1 MIMTLCLKALG
12 MFQRPHHDKCLQ
24 SEDQICKQENDR
36 KRPTTSEEKHRVLF
50 SKQKAPTASSTHC
63 VSEAL
68 LGVMCFQLMWHWHF
82 KYFAK
87 SLDRFNH
94 SGYFGGKGVT
104 GWFSHAPPPKKK
116 NNATNSNNFPPSK
129 PFIESWIQSWTK
141 RLRRFKDASLQIR
154 TSIVWPPELYR
165 KNVPRCKSS

>member
-104 GWFSHAPPPKKK
+104 GWFSHAPPPQKKK
-116 NNATNSNNFPPSK
+116 QRYKFQQLSTLETVYRILNPVLDQTLEAIQRCITTDSHINCLATWAIP
-129 PFIESWIQSWTK
+129 QK
-141 RLRRFKDASLQIR
+141 R
-154 TSIVWPPELYR
+154 TEV
-165 KNVPRCKSS
+165 